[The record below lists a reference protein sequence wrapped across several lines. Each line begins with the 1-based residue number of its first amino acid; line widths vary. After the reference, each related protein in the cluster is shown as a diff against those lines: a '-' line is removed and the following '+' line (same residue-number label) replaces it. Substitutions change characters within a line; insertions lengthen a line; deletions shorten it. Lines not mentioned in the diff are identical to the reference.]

1 MKKQL
6 LYICLLV
13 LLAGTSRAQLNIDSL
28 FLTAD
33 SITLINTGFFD
44 EEILNEGFNQV
55 FCHESPF
62 HYATNSKELVNR
74 TLDRL
79 NFRESADI
87 LFCGYNY
94 KIYGFRQGEQVYKID
109 YNTKCNYASIGPDH
123 FWTDSLTQISE
134 LGKFIRFQEILC
146 EFQTPE
152 LTDCYFEAIVDDQ
165 RTELLSIDRNSATEL
180 FYRIK
185 LKYR

>member
-1 MKKQL
+1 MKYQL

-87 LFCGYNY
+87 LFCGDSTNLNS
-94 KIYGFRQGEQVYKID
+94 VYQLLI
-109 YNTKCNYASIGPDH
+109 A
-123 FWTDSLTQISE
+123 E
-134 LGKFIRFQEILC
+134 LGKSAALD
-146 EFQTPE
+146 T
-152 LTDCYFEAIVDDQ
+152 
-165 RTELLSIDRNSATEL
+165 LLNEQN
-180 FYRIK
+180 YW
-185 LKYR
+185 Y